1 VTCLNDNSS
10 VVVSMWFSDGEKVRR
25 EIAVISYDPSFCH
38 ILTLVV
44 ILLTHRPL
52 VALTESISDE
62 VLYRNVYV

>member
-1 VTCLNDNSS
+1 
-10 VVVSMWFSDGEKVRR
+10 MWFSDGEKVRR

>member
-1 VTCLNDNSS
+1 M
-10 VVVSMWFSDGEKVRR
+10 SMWFSDGEKVRR
-25 EIAVISYDPSFCH
+25 KIAVISYDLSFCH

-44 ILLTHRPL
+44 ILFTHCTM